1 LRGSRESTT
10 QEDLTRAFES
20 YAKNDY
26 AEAARRFRAA
36 AVRFPQ
42 SPTVHFYLGVSGLF
56 LQHDAEAVSALETAE
71 RFAIA
76 DTPLR
81 RQIEWYLALAYRR
94 TNQIEQAR
102 VRLGMLCA
110 TRNEFAG
117 RACTGL
123 RELAGPITLSGT
135 VTRTDGVPLSGVKV
149 AELAVQMGPDFIVAF
164 PTDVST
170 TTDANGYYRL
180 SGVRTLVLQA
190 YKAGFFTTGKVIAA
204 IAQDTQI
211 NLSMDPWSFIALG
224 DVVRGTIKPGDITCG
239 DEAELCHR
247 LALTVPSNG
256 TLDVSLDSPTPGTFS
271 GLPYGDAVRNWDLHV
286 ETPDGDAYGPPV
298 GAPFPLHLAIPVQ
311 RGSTYQIRVLS
322 SANQAREFELTTRL
336 R

>member
-1 LRGSRESTT
+1 VSRYTWWHLFAAAAVVVLVAGASYLAWQSRRTPLATGQASRQKRQWTPPDVFRLQKPAVRQPNASDLVLRGSRESTT

-102 VRLGMLCA
+102 VRLGTLCA

-149 AELAVQMGPDFIVAF
+149 AELAVQM
-164 PTDVST
+164 
-170 TTDANGYYRL
+170 
-180 SGVRTLVLQA
+180 VL
-190 YKAGFFTTGKVIAA
+190 I
-204 IAQDTQI
+204 
-211 NLSMDPWSFIALG
+211 
-224 DVVRGTIKPGDITCG
+224 
-239 DEAELCHR
+239 
-247 LALTVPSNG
+247 
-256 TLDVSLDSPTPGTFS
+256 
-271 GLPYGDAVRNWDLHV
+271 
-286 ETPDGDAYGPPV
+286 
-298 GAPFPLHLAIPVQ
+298 
-311 RGSTYQIRVLS
+311 S
-322 SANQAREFELTTRL
+322 S
-336 R
+336 